1 MPRDAKGNPRS
12 GHGRAKYADAAHE
25 ESEKEE
31 KKEEKQLNG
40 DMHGEKEKPAKKGME
55 DSEDEAAKR
64 GEGEGEGGQEDEGD
78 IADVTEMHGPANHL
92 EMDMDHAAGKHTVTS
107 MHGEKRHKKVYTD
120 PTMAIRHAHVA
131 AGMGE
136 PQMPQQQDASAGGAA
151 PMSTMDMMKGIG
163 GGGMGGM

>member
-1 MPRDAKGNPRS
+1 MPRDAKGQPRS
-12 GHGRAKYADAAHE
+12 GHGRARYADAAHE
-25 ESEKEE
+25 ESDKEE
-31 KKEEKQLNG
+31 KKEERQLNG
-40 DMHGEKEKPAKKGME
+40 DMHGKKEEPAKKGMN
-55 DSEDEAAKR
+55 DSEDQAAKR
-64 GEGEGEGGQEDEGD
+64 GEGEGGGEEDEGD

-107 MHGEKRHKKVYTD
+107 MHGEKRHKKTYTD

-136 PQMPQQQDASAGGAA
+136 PQMPQQQDAAAGGGA
-151 PMSTMDMMKGIG
+151 PMSTMDMMKGIS